1 VTMAVWGRAEDCEI
15 VAVVAALSKFL
26 PPPPPGAPGS
36 FALSAP
42 GRVEGLL
49 EQAGLAPLA
58 SGEVDCPFEF
68 VDLEAAVR
76 GHMSTGVAAVA
87 IRQAGADAV
96 QRAIA
101 ESLAPFR
108 TSAGE
113 YRQRNRYRYV
123 VAAV

>member
-1 VTMAVWGRAEDCEI
+1 MAVWGRAEDCETA
-15 VAVVAALSKFL
+15 AVVVALSTFL
-26 PPPPPGAPGS
+26 PPPPPRAPGP

-42 GRVEGLL
+42 GRLEALL

-68 VDLEAAVR
+68 PDLETAVR
-76 GHMSTGVAAVA
+76 VHMSTGVAAVA
-87 IRQAGADAV
+87 IQKAGAQAV

-101 ESLAPFR
+101 ESLAPFQ
-108 TSAGE
+108 TSAGG

-123 VAAV
+123 VAGA

>member
-1 VTMAVWGRAEDCEI
+1 
-15 VAVVAALSKFL
+15 VAALSKFL
-26 PPPPPGAPGS
+26 RPPPPGAPGP
-36 FALSAP
+36 FALSAL

-58 SGEVDCPFEF
+58 SGEVDCPFAF

-101 ESLAPFR
+101 ESLAPFG

-113 YRQRNRYRYV
+113 YRQRNRYHYV
-123 VAAV
+123 VAGV